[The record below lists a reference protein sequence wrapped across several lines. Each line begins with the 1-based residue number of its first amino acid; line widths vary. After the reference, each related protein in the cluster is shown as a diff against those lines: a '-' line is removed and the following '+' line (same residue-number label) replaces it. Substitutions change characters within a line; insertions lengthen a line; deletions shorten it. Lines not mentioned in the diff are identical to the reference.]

1 MRELSGAL
9 KETVSELL
17 SMFGI
22 ECQLIEE
29 VDEEKLR
36 SCEQIDVIIGLA
48 GEVKGNIV
56 LGLTKNTTLRIV
68 SGMMGGME
76 ISELDEI
83 ALSGISEFVNMLGG
97 STVTKLQTD
106 SFVDITPPT
115 VIMSEGNTT
124 VINQLK
130 SHKLV
135 YALGD
140 EKMAIS
146 YCIKKLE

>member
-29 VDEEKLR
+29 IDEEKLR

-56 LGLTKNTTLRIV
+56 LGLTKNITLRIV

-76 ISELDEI
+76 VSELDEI

-115 VIMSEGNTT
+115 VIMSEGKTT

-135 YALGD
+135 YSIEN

-146 YCIKKLE
+146 YCIKKRD

>member
-76 ISELDEI
+76 VSELDEI

-135 YALGD
+135 YAIEN

-146 YCIKKLE
+146 YCIKKRD